1 MNERENQKQVDEIHE
16 KPVRK
21 RHRDP
26 AYYREWRRKNPEKD
40 AAIRARYYANRAR
53 KLAEAV
59 GGETNGGE

>member
-1 MNERENQKQVDEIHE
+1 MNEKKEQQNGTVPE